1 MHNTN
6 DYNPYIFVGKRIN
19 SNLEVTGNLWITHR
33 ELVDKYYI
41 YAREDSR
48 ISASLGNIQKDAEK
62 ILKYKPEII
71 KDMVHKRYYTSED
84 SVLED
89 LSQKIDIT
97 IDRYYKEYLDTVY
110 NTVYNVQP
118 KSEEDY
124 RNKQIIDKIVNRL
137 SFQMGV
143 SSKNWELRNRKWI
156 YDLKRSLGRHG
167 FTISKKTSTNIPYDS
182 FNKYPNAYVN
192 SIFDYNS
199 IEKDI
204 NYKALYKEEIKDA
217 EANCWDAVFANAKI
231 GVKEDFTSFAISDET
246 IKLYMKKFHPK
257 IYFLYKHSEIFDKD

>member
-1 MHNTN
+1 MDNTN
-6 DYNPYIFVGKRIN
+6 DYNTYIFVGKRIN
-19 SNLEVTGNLWITHR
+19 SNLEVTGNLWLTHR

-62 ILKYKPEII
+62 ILKYKPKIVQEIA
-71 KDMVHKRYYTSED
+71 HKKYCTKED
-84 SVLED
+84 DTLED

-110 NTVYNVQP
+110 NVQP

-124 RNKQIIDKIVNRL
+124 RNKQIIDKIINRL
-137 SFQMGV
+137 SFKMEV
-143 SSKNWELRNRKWI
+143 SNKNWELRNRKWI
-156 YDLKRSLGRHG
+156 YFLKRSLGRHG

-182 FNKYPNAYVN
+182 FNKYPNAYSN
-192 SIFDYNS
+192 SIYDYNS

-217 EANCWDAVFANAKI
+217 KENSWDTVFANAKI
-231 GVKEDFTSFAISDET
+231 GAKEDFRSFAISDET

-257 IYFLYKHSEIFDKD
+257 IYFLYKHSEIFNKD